1 MESPAV
7 PAHALLDMPDRSLV
21 SLKLR
26 LLHGECF
33 AMGPGKA
40 ALLEAIAQTR
50 SVAAAGRQLGLS
62 YWKTRRLLEEL
73 NRSFRLPLVATT
85 KGGDR
90 GGGSQVT
97 AAGQEALAR
106 FRAMEAAALA
116 AVAPLAEAY
125 RELLAPGQPPLG

>member
-1 MESPAV
+1 
-7 PAHALLDMPDRSLV
+7 MPDRPLV

-26 LLHGECF
+26 LLQGDCF

-40 ALLEAIAQTR
+40 ALLEAIAETR
-50 SVAAAGRQLGLS
+50 SVAAAGRKLGLS

-73 NRSFRLPLVATT
+73 NQCFRLPLVATT

-90 GGGSQVT
+90 GGGSRVT

-106 FRAMEAAALA
+106 FRAMEAVAGA
-116 AVAPLAEAY
+116 AVAPQARAY
-125 RELLAPGQPPLG
+125 QELLAPRNPPPE